1 MGSGKPETIKPSP
14 CLAGMRSYCVPKSGA
29 PVDLKLDANEGA
41 PVSAAVLNAFETT
54 PPEVIRSYPKAANL
68 EVLVAGRFGVD
79 PDRVIITAG
88 GDDAINRL
96 CRAVLSPGR
105 EVVVPEPTFEMIAHF
120 GKMAG
125 AKVVSVLWEKGP
137 YPTDE
142 VIKAVGKETALISV
156 VSPNNP
162 TGCVVAPKDIERLC
176 EAAPGAVVLFDFAYV
191 EFADEDPTQAALK
204 FPNALVV
211 RTLSKAYGMAGM
223 RVGYAIG
230 SAQVIEWM
238 RVAGGPY
245 GVTGPSLMAAEA
257 RLQSDASDVE
267 TFIDCVRRERGKMQS
282 LLGRLNMGVNQ
293 SQGNFVFAHCS
304 DPAWVRDALA
314 GLGISIR
321 IFPGA
326 NHLANALRITCP
338 GDDSRYGRL
347 EHALRA
353 ALDPEALLLDMDG
366 VLADVS
372 QSYRRTIIATADA
385 FGVTLEQDEVT
396 RAKVEGLSNNDWILT
411 RLMMKRKGVHASL
424 ADVTRTFEKI
434 YQGTE
439 EDPGLRR
446 CEDLL
451 IERSTLERLARRLK
465 IGVVTGRPRGD
476 AERFLREKGIGDL
489 VSVVVCMGETEA
501 KPSPEPVRLAM
512 EKLGANRAWMVGDTA
527 DDVRAAREAGVIPLG
542 VAAPGDE
549 WVETESILVKAGA
562 ARVLSDFGDLE
573 DLLP

>member
-1 MGSGKPETIKPSP
+1 MGSGKLGTIKPSP
-14 CLAGMRSYCVPKSGA
+14 CLAGMRSYSVPRSGA

-41 PVSAAVLNAFETT
+41 PVSAAVLDAFERT
-54 PPEVIRSYPKAANL
+54 PPEVIRSYPKSSTL
-68 EVLVAGRFGVD
+68 EGLVAERFGVE

-105 EVVVPEPTFEMIAHF
+105 EVIVPEPTFEMIAHF

-125 AKVVSVLWEKGP
+125 ASVKPILWEKGP

-142 VIKAVGKETALISV
+142 VIEAMGEETALVSV

-162 TGCVVAPKDIERLC
+162 TGCVIAPEDIERLC
-176 EAAPGAVVLFDFAYV
+176 EAAPGTVILFDFAYV
-191 EFADEDPTQAALK
+191 EFADEDPTQAALR

-211 RTLSKAYGMAGM
+211 RTMSKAYGMAGM

-230 SAQVIEWM
+230 SPQVIEWM
-238 RVAGGPY
+238 RVTGGPY
-245 GVTGPSLMAAEA
+245 GVTGPSLMSAEA
-257 RLQSDASDVE
+257 RLQADASDVE
-267 TFIDCVRRERGKMQS
+267 AFIDRVRRERGNLQS
-282 LLGRLNMGVNQ
+282 LLGRLNMGVAP
-293 SQGNFVFAHCS
+293 SEGNFVFAHCP

-326 NHLANALRITCP
+326 SHLADALRITCP
-338 GDDSRYGRL
+338 GDDGHYGRL

-385 FGVTLEQDEVT
+385 FGVTLGQDEVT
-396 RAKVEGLSNNDWILT
+396 RAKVEGQSNNDWILT
-411 RLMMKRKGVHASL
+411 RLLMRRKGVRASL
-424 ADVTRTFEKI
+424 EDVTGTFEKI

-446 CEDLL
+446 FEELL

-476 AERFLREKGIGDL
+476 AERFLREKRIGDL
-489 VSVVVCMGETEA
+489 ISVVVCMGEAEA
-501 KPSPEPVRLAM
+501 KPSPEPVQLAM
-512 EKLGANRAWMVGDTA
+512 EKLGAERGWMVGDTA
-527 DDVRAAREAGVIPLG
+527 DDVRSARDAGVIPLG

-562 ARVLSDFGDLE
+562 ARVLADFGDLE